1 MILVEP
7 QCHKAEHSM
16 VNALFING
24 LLKHSLGVNFI
35 FFAEENH
42 IELVSDNLHS
52 INQITFKSINIPK
65 RGYSNARRLIKELK
79 LVIKIFFYAKKIK
92 CYKIVFLSCTSAGIF
107 SIKFL
112 SIFFKKINI
121 FIVLHSVIETIDK
134 KIKKPI
140 WDYPFNLIYILSIF
154 NKKNI
159 KFILFNKYSFL
170 RFEKDYKNLSSSFFS
185 IEFPF
190 EYIIKPTINSKL
202 TNNEDKIIFASIG
215 DFNVRKNSLLFFDL
229 ANQNSQNNSN
239 FAFWFIGRI
248 DIFNIDVKNV
258 HIVSSDHILDDKN
271 YNNYI
276 EMIDYAVFLFN
287 YEFYRYTVSGTLYD
301 AIFHLKPI
309 LAIRTP
315 FFEDFF
321 LKYGNIGY
329 LCDTYNDMLILLNT
343 FKLKKNSE
351 VYLEQQINLKK
362 ARREL
367 NDNFFNS
374 LHVLNNSN
382 PINKFEII

>member
-7 QCHKAEHSM
+7 QCHKVEHSM
-16 VNALFING
+16 VNSLFIKG
-24 LLKHSLGVNFI
+24 LLKYSLGVNFI

-42 IELVSDNLHS
+42 LELVSNNLHS
-52 INQITFKSINIPK
+52 TNQITFKPLNIPK
-65 RGYSNARRLIKELK
+65 RGYSNARRLIDELK
-79 LVIKIFFYAKKIK
+79 LAIKIFFYAKKIK

-107 SIKFL
+107 CIKIL
-112 SIFFKKINI
+112 SIFFKKIDV
-121 FIVLHSVIETIDK
+121 FIVLHSVIESIDK
-134 KIKKPI
+134 QIKKPI
-140 WDYPFNLIYILSIF
+140 WDYPFNLIYILSILK
-154 NKKNI
+154 KKNN
-159 KFILFNKYSFL
+159 KFILFNKYSLL
-170 RFEKDYKNLSSSFFS
+170 RFEKDYKNLSPFFLS

-190 EYIIKPTINSKL
+190 EYTLKPTRNSKY
-202 TNNEDKIIFASIG
+202 TNNVDKIVFASIG
-215 DFNVRKNSLLFFDL
+215 DFNVRKNSSLFFDL
-229 ANQNSQNNSN
+229 ANQNNQKNSS

-248 DIFNIDVKNV
+248 DILNIDVKNV
-258 HIVSSDHILDDKN
+258 HIVSSDNMLDDQS
-271 YNNYI
+271 YHNYI
-276 EMIDYAVFLFN
+276 DMIDYAVFLFN
-287 YEFYRYTVSGTLYD
+287 SEFYRYTVSGTLYD

-329 LCDTYNDMLILLNT
+329 LCDTYNDMLRLLNT
-343 FKLKKNSE
+343 FQLTKNSE

-367 NDNFFNS
+367 NDNFFSS

-382 PINKFEII
+382 